1 MKNPTPSL
9 KSCFAE
15 MRARI
20 AAEHNAMH
28 LTQLSLARWRAP
40 LAAASAGTMPASQSR
55 WYAQTQQHF
64 HAWLAEGGFART
76 GVSEPGTALTS
87 CQHAQE
93 QTK

>member
-1 MKNPTPSL
+1 
-9 KSCFAE
+9 

-28 LTQLSLARWRAP
+28 LAQLTLARWRAP
-40 LAAASAGTMPASQSR
+40 LAGASAVASTMPASQSR

-76 GVSEPGTALTS
+76 GASEPGTALTS
-87 CQHAQE
+87 CPQEQE